1 MWTDVSV
8 ENFCPNSNLKRNEST
23 VNNKCMQTVHK
34 RSTSDRKMGKISFQH
49 RMCPR
54 PAVIFMTSRITTP
67 YNEPKTDFYSV
78 SCQYVEYNVPWA
90 KPIIKAPKIDLTSTP
105 TGTNSSTTVNG
116 KQSCKNI

>member
-1 MWTDVSV
+1 MCNFQQVST
-8 ENFCPNSNLKRNEST
+8 FNSPPGST
-23 VNNKCMQTVHK
+23 TVK
-34 RSTSDRKMGKISFQH
+34 LVLLTCNQR
-49 RMCPR
+49 
-54 PAVIFMTSRITTP
+54 SRITTP

>member
-1 MWTDVSV
+1 MCNFQQVST
-8 ENFCPNSNLKRNEST
+8 FSSPSGSTTLKLVLLTCN
-23 VNNKCMQTVHK
+23 Q
-34 RSTSDRKMGKISFQH
+34 
-49 RMCPR
+49 
-54 PAVIFMTSRITTP
+54 TSRITTP

>member
-1 MWTDVSV
+1 MCNFQPVST
-8 ENFCPNSNLKRNEST
+8 FSSPPGSTTLKLVLFTCN
-23 VNNKCMQTVHK
+23 Q
-34 RSTSDRKMGKISFQH
+34 
-49 RMCPR
+49 
-54 PAVIFMTSRITTP
+54 TSRITTP

>member
-1 MWTDVSV
+1 
-8 ENFCPNSNLKRNEST
+8 
-23 VNNKCMQTVHK
+23 MQTVHK